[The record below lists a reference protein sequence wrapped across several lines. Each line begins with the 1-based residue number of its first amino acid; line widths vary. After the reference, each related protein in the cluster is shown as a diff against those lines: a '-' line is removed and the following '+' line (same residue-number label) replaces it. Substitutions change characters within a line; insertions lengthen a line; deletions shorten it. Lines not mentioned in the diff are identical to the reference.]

1 MIVPKTILNS
11 LWIMLIFLSVSAFSQ
26 ETDGAR
32 IEFKEDNYDFGEIE
46 QGNKAEH
53 LFSFKNTG
61 NIPLVISNILTTC
74 GCTAP
79 SWPKEPIPPGG
90 SGVIKVIFNSTGKM
104 GKQNKVIT
112 VFSNS
117 INQKDQVTIQ
127 ANIIP
132 GY

>member
-1 MIVPKTILNS
+1 
-11 LWIMLIFLSVSAFSQ
+11 MLIFLSVSAYSQ

-90 SGVIKVIFNSTGKM
+90 SGVIKVVFNSTGKM
-104 GKQNKVIT
+104 GKQNKVVT

-117 INQKDQVTIQ
+117 VNQKDQITIQ